1 MRDSVCEHGIHGRS
15 GIQSACRRVTHQRP
29 RRRRRRRVYF
39 GPYRN
44 NPDNNGMDQIVTI
57 PLSPYRDPSVCLS
70 DSAAALGA
78 QLSKAVWYGVVN
90 VDLHLKKPM
99 YHYAAEEDR
108 AMAIVNES
116 VPIQLAQCWFRGLA
130 ISIFQC

>member
-1 MRDSVCEHGIHGRS
+1 LPNFPVAQSSVAVFS
-15 GIQSACRRVTHQRP
+15 VAVFSVSLFTVAVFAVNLSRRLVH
-29 RRRRRRRVYF
+29 
-39 GPYRN
+39 
-44 NPDNNGMDQIVTI
+44 
-57 PLSPYRDPSVCLS
+57 
-70 DSAAALGA
+70 
-78 QLSKAVWYGVVN
+78 